1 MRRWIALGVVALA
14 LAWGPYLYSELA
26 RRPAHAPSSAP
37 IAAGSLF
44 DEPREEQP
52 AAPSGAARLESHA
65 AAATEPATSPQI
77 YPAQA
82 VPASEPEPEPAA
94 ADAPAAAGNTLA
106 DPAGLPAELV
116 PVFHSAFDV
125 QPRDAFWAQ
134 TEEPRLSGLF
144 HTIGLPDGMISAVNC
159 RKTVCRATFSSTELD
174 KEIELKMYARLREE
188 YGNSMALEVRDLEGG
203 ARAALYVLRPGYKL
217 EAPAPAPS
225 ATRP

>member
-26 RRPAHAPSSAP
+26 RRPASAPSAKP
-37 IAAGSLF
+37 LVTTSLF
-44 DEPREEQP
+44 DQPREDEP
-52 AAPSGAARLESHA
+52 AAASGTAKLESQA
-65 AAATEPATSPQI
+65 AAATEPAPTPTI

-82 VPASEPEPEPAA
+82 APAAEPEPEASEAPVAA
-94 ADAPAAAGNTLA
+94 SNHLV

-116 PVFHSAFDV
+116 PVFRSAFDA

-134 TEEPRLSGLF
+134 TEEPRLAGLF
-144 HTIGLPDGMISAVNC
+144 HTIGLPEGMISAVAC

-188 YGNSMALEVRDLEGG
+188 YGNQISLQVRDLEGD

-217 EAPAPAPS
+217 EAPASGANPASP
-225 ATRP
+225 AR